1 MNNDQIKEILLSIEE
16 TEIDFTVTMSG
27 KESKKVNGLYKP
39 ESHEIILHN
48 LNFKSD
54 NQLIYT
60 AIHEY
65 THHLMTERK
74 LEQTGGL
81 DVCKSRAHTN
91 DFWAKF
97 HELLEKAEEQGRR
110 PIVHCRT
117 TAKP

>member
-16 TEIDFTVTMSG
+16 TDIDFTVTMSG

-39 ESHEIILHN
+39 DNHEIILHN

-65 THHLMTERK
+65 THHLVTVEQEKMTKGFVKKILVATQTNFGQNFTVCWK
-74 LEQTGGL
+74 LPKKK
-81 DVCKSRAHTN
+81 VCM
-91 DFWAKF
+91 
-97 HELLEKAEEQGRR
+97 
-110 PIVHCRT
+110 
-117 TAKP
+117 